1 MYQKYK
7 MKYYSPLRYPGGK
20 GKISTF
26 FTELLEANNLRGG
39 TYIEPYVGGGSVA
52 LYLLM
57 NNFVN
62 KIIIND
68 KDRSLFAFWHSVLYE
83 TENLC
88 RLIKDTP
95 VSMDTWYKQKEIQK
109 NKEDEDLLTLG
120 FSTFFL
126 NRTNRSGI
134 IKGGVIGGKQ
144 QNGNFLIDARYNKDE
159 LITRIT
165 HIATFSNKIEL
176 FNVDAVDLVLAIKDK
191 LNHNAFFY
199 FDPPYFE
206 KGKGLYMNYYNDQDH
221 CDIFSAISSING
233 SKWIVTYDMSSFIRN
248 LYKDYRVFKYNLNYS
263 AATVGKGTEYIIFSK
278 NFRVPR
284 NTSLNLVR
292 VKKQEY

>member
-1 MYQKYK
+1 

-26 FTELLEANNLRGG
+26 FTELLETNNLRGG

-83 TENLC
+83 TEKLC
-88 RLIKDTP
+88 RLIQDTP
-95 VSMDTWYKQKEIQK
+95 VSMDTWYKQKEIQN
-109 NKEDEDLLTLG
+109 NKENEDFLTLG

-199 FDPPYFE
+199 FDPPYFK

-221 CDIFSAISSING
+221 CDIFSAISSIND
-233 SKWIVTYDMSSFIRN
+233 SKWVVTYDMSPFIRN
-248 LYKDYRVFKYNLNYS
+248 LYKDYRVFKYSLNYS
-263 AATVGKGTEYIIFSK
+263 AATVGKGTEYIIFSR

-284 NTSLNLVR
+284 NTSLNLIR